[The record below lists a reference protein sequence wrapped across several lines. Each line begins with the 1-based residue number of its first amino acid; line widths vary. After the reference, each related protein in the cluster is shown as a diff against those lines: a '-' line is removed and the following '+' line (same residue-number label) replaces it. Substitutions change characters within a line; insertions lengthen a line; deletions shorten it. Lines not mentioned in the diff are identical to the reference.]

1 MWLDDGGKPIFDTP
15 HEDKEEIEIDWYK
28 CIVGCGSVIL
38 IISVIISII

>member
-15 HEDKEEIEIDWYK
+15 HEDKEEIDWYK